1 MSEKCKCKVETIS
14 ENREKS
20 RKIVKNEKKIKKNM
34 FFKNMFGTFL
44 VTNSNKMSKKVP
56 INIFIFLRYRIS

>member
-1 MSEKCKCKVETIS
+1 
-14 ENREKS
+14 
-20 RKIVKNEKKIKKNM
+20 M

-56 INIFIFLRYRIS
+56 KKHLYIFTLPYIVINLFF